1 MAQTG
6 ANSKDNRNPTAVAN
20 PRAVVII
27 PARFASSRLPGK
39 ALFEINGKTMVCR
52 VADQALAAKN
62 VSRVIVATDDQRIVD
77 VVEVAGHEAV
87 ITRADHRSG
96 TDRLAEVA
104 ATLHDTEIIVNVQGD
119 EPLISPKTIDRAIE
133 ALVGRDGLNWGNPE
147 VEKRNLLD
155 TEQGSGEVIGRSDED
170 LTIERPGIVTTWER
184 IDSVKDVLNPAVVK
198 IVVDEKGQAIYFSRA
213 PVPFP
218 QNEVIQH
225 GTIENAL
232 QNEPALLDTF
242 RKHTGLYVYSKKVLL
257 AFSSWPQSTL
267 ERIESLEQLRALEHG
282 VKITA
287 IEASSP
293 SIGVD
298 TFEDLERVRKMVA
311 SFELRVS
318 SST

>member
-1 MAQTG
+1 VAKTG
-6 ANSKDNRNPTAVAN
+6 ANSKNNANPTAIVI

-39 ALFEINGKTMVCR
+39 ALLEIDGKPMVCR

-62 VSRVIVATDDQRIVD
+62 VSRVIVATDDQRIID
-77 VVEVAGHEAV
+77 AVEVAGHEAV
-87 ITRADHRSG
+87 MTRADHRSG

-104 ATLHDTEIIVNVQGD
+104 ATLDDADIIVNVQGD

-133 ALVGRDGLNWGNPE
+133 ALVGRDCGALE
-147 VEKRNLLD
+147 AEKRSLLD
-155 TEQGSGEVIGRSDED
+155 IGKGSGELIGKRDED
-170 LTIERPGIVTTWER
+170 STVERAGIVTTWER
-184 IDSVKDVLNPAVVK
+184 IESIKDVLNPAVVK
-198 IVVDEKGQAIYFSRA
+198 IVVDETGRAIYFSRA

-218 QNEVIQH
+218 QSAVIKH

-232 QNEPALLDTF
+232 QNEPGLLDTF
-242 RKHTGLYVYSKKVLL
+242 RKHTGLYVYSRKVLL
-257 AFSSWPQSTL
+257 EFSSWTQSEL

-287 IEASSP
+287 IEASSS

-298 TFEDLERVRKMVA
+298 TFEDLERVRNMVS

-318 SST
+318 S

>member
-1 MAQTG
+1 MANTG
-6 ANSKDNRNPTAVAN
+6 ANSKNNANPTAIVI
-20 PRAVVII
+20 PHAVVII

-39 ALFEINGKTMVCR
+39 ALLEIDGKPMVCR

-62 VSRVIVATDDQRIVD
+62 VSRVIVATDDQRIID
-77 VVEVAGHEAV
+77 AVEVAGHEAV
-87 ITRADHRSG
+87 MTRADHRSG

-104 ATLHDTEIIVNVQGD
+104 ATLDDADIIVNVQGD

-133 ALVGRDGLNWGNPE
+133 ALVGRDCGIPE
-147 VEKRNLLD
+147 QKKRSLLD
-155 TEQGSGEVIGRSDED
+155 TGKGSGKSIGKRDED
-170 LTIERPGIVTTWER
+170 LTVERAGIVTTWER
-184 IDSVKDVLNPAVVK
+184 IESIKDVLNPAVVK
-198 IVVDEKGQAIYFSRA
+198 VVVDETGRAIYFSRA

-218 QNEVIQH
+218 QSAVIKH

-232 QNEPALLDTF
+232 QNEPSLLDTF

-257 AFSSWPQSTL
+257 EFSSWPQSKL

-287 IEASSP
+287 IEAASP

-298 TFEDLERVRKMVA
+298 TFEDLERVRNMVS
-311 SFELRVS
+311 SFEVRVS
-318 SST
+318 S